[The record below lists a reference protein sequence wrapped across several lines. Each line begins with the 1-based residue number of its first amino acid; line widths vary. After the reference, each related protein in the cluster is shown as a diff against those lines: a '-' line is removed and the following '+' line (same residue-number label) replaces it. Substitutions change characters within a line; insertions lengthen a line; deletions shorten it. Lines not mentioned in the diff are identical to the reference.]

1 MTTCSPPLSIL
12 LDECID
18 RRLAR
23 SLPSHEIK
31 TVPQMGWSGLQDG
44 PLLAAAETRFDAFIT
59 VDRNLAFQQRLVSF
73 RIAVLVL
80 HAKTNRLQ
88 DLQTLVPAIMEALT
102 APAPGVATIIGPS

>member
-1 MTTCSPPLSIL
+1 M

-23 SLPSHEIK
+23 SLPHHNLT

-44 PLLAAAETRFDAFIT
+44 ALLAAAQTQFDAFIT
-59 VDRNLAFQQRLVSF
+59 VDRNLAFQQRLSNF
-73 RIAVLVL
+73 QIAVLVL

-88 DLQTLVPAIMEALT
+88 DLQALIPAITQALIT
-102 APAPGVATIIGPS
+102 PAQGVATIIGAN